1 MPWGGD
7 GAATPRLLWD
17 TGYPLKISQN
27 RRWYCVQKK
36 HKREWWQ
43 PLSNIFL
50 WFLVPKEA
58 KIWGNVTVI
67 MRNCT
72 IQLDGVATCSCST
85 KLFAQRVLSH
95 QKSTK
100 HWHIYALAKYS
111 FPCRDI
117 NSEICHCLQV
127 FARKLWCRCGCP
139 KLTSW
144 EEQKIISWKHHML
157 CYPVLSYARNCWE
170 FDGLTWKFWW
180 KMLVF
185 CIFPGFNMVL
195 ERKLLVKKLIFGR
208 INWVQSVSPR
218 TTVEITVCSPDPVL

>member
-1 MPWGGD
+1 MAIPWKYHKIEGD
-7 GAATPRLLWD
+7 IV
-17 TGYPLKISQN
+17 Y
-27 RRWYCVQKK
+27 
-36 HKREWWQ
+36 KRNTKESDGI

-85 KLFAQRVLSH
+85 KPFAQRVLSH

-117 NSEICHCLQV
+117 SSEICHCLQ
-127 FARKLWCRCGCP
+127 
-139 KLTSW
+139 
-144 EEQKIISWKHHML
+144 E
-157 CYPVLSYARNCWE
+157 NC
-170 FDGLTWKFWW
+170 DVDVGVPSSRLGKS
-180 KMLVF
+180 KRL
-185 CIFPGFNMVL
+185 IH
-195 ERKLLVKKLIFGR
+195 ER
-208 INWVQSVSPR
+208 
-218 TTVEITVCSPDPVL
+218 ITCCVTQR

>member
-1 MPWGGD
+1 MCAGAGSCCCKTSLGVTVPSPPSLPFCLGEEMVQLHLGYCETLAIPWKYHKIEGD
-7 GAATPRLLWD
+7 IV
-17 TGYPLKISQN
+17 Y
-27 RRWYCVQKK
+27 
-36 HKREWWQ
+36 KRNTKESDGI
-43 PLSNIFL
+43 PFSNIFL

-117 NSEICHCLQV
+117 NSEMCHCLQEYWDV
-127 FARKLWCRCGCP
+127 DV
-139 KLTSW
+139 S
-144 EEQKIISWKHHML
+144 
-157 CYPVLSYARNCWE
+157 
-170 FDGLTWKFWW
+170 
-180 KMLVF
+180 
-185 CIFPGFNMVL
+185 FPSSRL
-195 ERKLLVKKLIFGR
+195 EKSKRLIHE
-208 INWVQSVSPR
+208 S
-218 TTVEITVCSPDPVL
+218 ITCCVTQC